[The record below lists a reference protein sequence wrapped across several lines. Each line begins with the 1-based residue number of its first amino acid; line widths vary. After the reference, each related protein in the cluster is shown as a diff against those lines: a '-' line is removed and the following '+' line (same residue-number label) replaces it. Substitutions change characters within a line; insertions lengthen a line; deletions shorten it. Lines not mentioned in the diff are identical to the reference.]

1 MIKIHDA
8 SIVTIVPETWVQKR
22 ELPLLGGG
30 GQDSV
35 QTG

>member
-1 MIKIHDA
+1 MIKIQDA
-8 SIVTIVPETWVQKR
+8 SIVTIVPETWVQR